1 MTVYYTEYGDKI
13 RNPEAYA
20 RTGAPM
26 YRSRTCDK
34 NINETTEIYMLHLE
48 HGKRYIG
55 KTTNL
60 ERRMHEHFTGRGA
73 QVTKK
78 FKPLGGEVI
87 DKCPGYFSS
96 ELEHEHTEL
105 EIEKRGYK
113 NVRGGYYTKS
123 KTLKKDSVVC
133 YCCGEYGHYAN
144 VCPYN
149 SDSSNSS
156 YSSSGSY

>member
-1 MTVYYTEYGDKI
+1 MTVYYTKYGDKI
-13 RNPEAYA
+13 RNPDAYA

-26 YRSRTCDK
+26 YRSRTCGK
-34 NINETTEIYMLHLE
+34 NINEETEIYRLDLE
-48 HGKRYIG
+48 HGKKYIG

-60 ERRMHEHFTGRGA
+60 DRRMCEHLNGWGA

-96 ELEHEHTEL
+96 EIEHAHTEM

-113 NVRGGYYTKS
+113 NVRGGYYTNS
-123 KTLKKDSVVC
+123 NSLTKDKVVC

-144 VCPYN
+144 VCPYS
-149 SDSSNSS
+149 SDSS